1 MLKFSEYSKIPGIK
15 INESVIKY
23 GNNMK
28 VNIVYNVP
36 VQLLNEYVEKIKGA
50 GKNPAAFFTTEQIAE
65 EMVKYTLDQFMKLE
79 NIPIEIIVGEQP
91 EVEEKKEEAPEE
103 KKEEAPEEKS
113 KEESKAP
120 EIEISEG
127 DKEEVKVKEVDSAKD
142 EEEEEND
149 YMNKYTSMG
158 QEVSTG
164 FKINPITQKQVL
176 ANKIGL
182 TNNFKK

>member
-36 VQLLNEYVEKIKGA
+36 VQLLNEYIEKIKA
-50 GKNPAAFFTTEQIAE
+50 SGKNPTAFFTTEQIAE
-65 EMVKYTLDQFMKLE
+65 EMIKYTLDQHMKLD
-79 NIPIEIIVGEQP
+79 NLPVEIIVGE
-91 EVEEKKEEAPEE
+91 EEKAEEKEASSEEKKEETAAP
-103 KKEEAPEEKS
+103 P
-113 KEESKAP
+113 
-120 EIEISEG
+120 IETEN
-127 DKEEVKVKEVDSAKD
+127 KEEVKVEEVDTAAEKKEGE

-164 FKINPITQKQVL
+164 FKINPISQKQAL
-176 ANKIGL
+176 AAKVGL